1 MWCGQWGKG
10 MSVATILNT
19 GQQGASGAQLNDA
32 GLGVSI
38 SSLTQ
43 FARVRLLQF
52 GVSTQDADDLAQ
64 DIMINMM
71 RQLPSFEI
79 EKGSLESWITGF
91 AKMAAKAWMRQRA
104 LKLQREVPLELA
116 PGVAAEVEGD
126 ELLANAIQRA
136 LSKLPEV
143 DRLMVDLRF
152 SQGLSSKQI
161 SDRMGMSDMAVRKR
175 LSRAIERVR
184 KDSGLREALYF

>member
-1 MWCGQWGKG
+1 

-19 GQQGASGAQLNDA
+19 GQQGALGVQLNDA

-52 GVSTQDADDLAQ
+52 GVSAQDADDLAQ

-91 AKMAAKAWMRQRA
+91 AKMASKAWMRQRA

-116 PGVAAEVEGD
+116 PGIAAEVESD
-126 ELLANAIQRA
+126 ELLAGAIHRA

-143 DRLMVDLRF
+143 DRLMVDFRF
-152 SQGLSSKQI
+152 TQGLSSKQI
-161 SDRMGMSDMAVRKR
+161 ADRMGMSDMAVRKR

>member
-1 MWCGQWGKG
+1 

-19 GQQGASGAQLNDA
+19 GQPRTDSA
-32 GLGVSI
+32 GLKEVGIGASI

-64 DIMINMM
+64 DIMLNMM

-116 PGVAAEVEGD
+116 PGVADASTTD

-136 LSKLPEV
+136 LSRLPDV
-143 DRLMVDLRF
+143 DRMMVELRF
-152 SQGLSSKQI
+152 TQGLSSKQI
-161 SDRMGMSDMAVRKR
+161 ADRMGMSDMAVRKR

-184 KDSGLREALYF
+184 RDGGLREALYF